1 MSHDSTTGA
10 GTKFG
15 YAVAGVI
22 GVGIIAIGARFLLDP
37 VAATAGF
44 GVQPP
49 PVTDP
54 YLDVKGVRDIGAG
67 LVLLALLATGRGA
80 QRRRSVGAAM
90 LAACV
95 IPVGDAVIVLTHGGP
110 AAVAF
115 GVHGAT
121 AAVGIAGAVA
131 LLHGARRAVPESVRP
146 EEVRV

>member
-1 MSHDSTTGA
+1 MSQDSTSGA

-95 IPVGDAVIVLTHGGP
+95 IPIGDVVIVLTH
-110 AAVAF
+110 
-115 GVHGAT
+115 
-121 AAVGIAGAVA
+121 
-131 LLHGARRAVPESVRP
+131 
-146 EEVRV
+146 